1 MKLQNISEEVAPG
14 VATYFQQAHD
24 NSTGMGSGEYFV
36 YEYRASN
43 GGNPLHLSKMLQAAS
58 EELTGHIHSDT
69 VHSWNGSWADL
80 DEVRATHN
88 EEMKNFDRYITG
100 KQYDLRDDEKGFAAM
115 DKVLASGATVHL
127 PDGTIIN
134 KQKTEEATMSS
145 KIERTFER
153 ATAQFATLHKAFS
166 SEALNEAIAE
176 NGGDNIWLAQIAEQ
190 IEEVVNTIA
199 MAQEQA
205 RPLAKPLSESAE
217 AARIGRVLQKM
228 AVSEPNDA
236 IANAMANLSD
246 YLEDFGTTFAAKSIA
261 DIEKKSGLTREVIM
275 SLINRAKK
283 HSAMNEAE
291 KRWKQTSMTPAEA
304 EAEYGKENVKVKKG
318 GLNNGDD
325 MVSVFVESKYS
336 VGDEVTL
343 DGKWHS
349 ISDIDADGDM
359 TAMDQDGEEVEF
371 HAGTEDHHN
380 VKEATVAEAFDGP
393 RVGRAMQAMAVK
405 EPNDT
410 ISNAMANIA
419 DHLEDWGVAFG
430 PKSMDDL
437 VKKTGL
443 DASIIKALIARASK
457 KPTMEESTLV
467 EGILSTED
475 ADGFMAKA
483 QLYHLAKDAI
493 EAFQMIDDSDDLPPW
508 MASKIAVA
516 SSSIQSV
523 RRYAEYKDASMEAP
537 AVEPMEEVTEE
548 TFLEGALA
556 GAIRHVKDMKAQGLS
571 KDEAMEKCKAYGI
584 HPKVVSDI
592 YGEEEINETLAK
604 VKQQFAK
611 GKG

>member
-1 MKLQNISEEVAPG
+1 MKLTNISEAITDG

-24 NSTGMGSGEYFV
+24 NSTGQGSGEYFV
-36 YEYRASN
+36 YEYKPGN
-43 GGNPLHLSKMLQAAS
+43 GGNPLHLSKMLQAKS
-58 EELTGHIHSDT
+58 EELTGHSHSDT
-69 VHSWNGSWADL
+69 IHSWEGSWSDL
-80 DEVRATHN
+80 DEVRATHQ
-88 EEMKNFDRYITG
+88 EEMEDFDRYITG
-100 KQYDLRDDEKGFAAM
+100 KQYSIRDDHKGLAAM

-134 KQKTEEATMSS
+134 KQKTEETTMSPMES
-145 KIERTFER
+145 KIEKTFER
-153 ATAQFATLHKAFS
+153 ATKQFATLHKAFS
-166 SEALNEAIAE
+166 SQALNEAIAE

-190 IEEVVNTIA
+190 IEAVTKTIA

-205 RPLAKPLSESAE
+205 RPLAKPLNESAE
-217 AARIGRVLQKM
+217 AARIGRVLQIM
-228 AVSEPNDA
+228 AVKEPNDA

-246 YLEDFGTTFAAKSIA
+246 YLEDYGTTFAAKSIA

-275 SLINRAKK
+275 SLISRAKK
-283 HSAMNEAE
+283 YNMKEEAV
-291 KRWKQTSMTPAEA
+291 AE
-304 EAEYGKENVKVKKG
+304 E
-318 GLNNGDD
+318 
-325 MVSVFVESKYS
+325 
-336 VGDEVTL
+336 
-343 DGKWHS
+343 
-349 ISDIDADGDM
+349 
-359 TAMDQDGEEVEF
+359 
-371 HAGTEDHHN
+371 
-380 VKEATVAEAFDGP
+380 TVAEAFDGP

-443 DASIIKALIARASK
+443 DANIIKALIARASK
-457 KPTMEESTLV
+457 KPAMEESALV

-493 EAFQMIDDSDDLPPW
+493 ESFQMIDDSDDLPPW

-537 AVEPMEEVTEE
+537 EVEPMEEVSEE

-556 GAIRHVKDMKAQGLS
+556 GAIRHVGAMKTQGLS

-584 HPKVVSDI
+584 HPKVVSDL
-592 YGEEEINETLAK
+592 YGEDEINETLAK
-604 VKQQFAK
+604 VKQQFAE